1 MKYFSS
7 RICNFY
13 MQKLSTAAAATT
25 AATAAKI
32 LLKRRK
38 NFVKV
43 TFFTYNIKKTQKNF
57 LESQFLIPKF

>member
-13 MQKLSTAAAATT
+13 MQKLSTIAAAA
-25 AATAAKI
+25 AAKI
-32 LLKRRK
+32 LLKKRR
-38 NFVKV
+38 NFVKL
-43 TFFTYNIKKTQKNF
+43 TFFTYNIKKTKIYF

>member
-13 MQKLSTAAAATT
+13 MQKLSTAAA
-25 AATAAKI
+25 KI
-32 LLKRRK
+32 LLKKRR
-38 NFVKV
+38 NYVKL
-43 TFFTYNIKKTQKNF
+43 TFFTYNIKKTKIYF